1 MYRSMGNKSKLIFTP
16 LDRPMDSELSRGVIP
31 GIKRVHRPKMIRN
44 KLFVQNWCFTLL
56 RAGIVTGAQ
65 RHWMELNPFSTIRGG
80 KFFFLSPFWHGTI
93 LGPFILLIVSG
104 HGVFHAKHHRP
115 DVDGYPGGLFDGDDD
130 YNADGTKL
138 SIFFFARHASACI
151 SYGSSGV
158 NELMMLCLGKIG
170 DGMEDVIDRCRWSL
184 NMF

>member
-1 MYRSMGNKSKLIFTP
+1 MYRSMWNKSKLIFTP
-16 LDRPMDSELSRGVIP
+16 LDRPTVSELSRGVIP

-65 RHWMELNPFSTIRGG
+65 RHWMELNPFSIIRGG
-80 KFFFLSPFWHGTI
+80 KFFFLPPFWHGTI

-138 SIFFFARHASACI
+138 SIFFSLAMRLLASVTVQVAWMNWWCFAW
-151 SYGSSGV
+151 GKSG
-158 NELMMLCLGKIG
+158 MGWKM
-170 DGMEDVIDRCRWSL
+170 WSTGAGGH
-184 NMF
+184 